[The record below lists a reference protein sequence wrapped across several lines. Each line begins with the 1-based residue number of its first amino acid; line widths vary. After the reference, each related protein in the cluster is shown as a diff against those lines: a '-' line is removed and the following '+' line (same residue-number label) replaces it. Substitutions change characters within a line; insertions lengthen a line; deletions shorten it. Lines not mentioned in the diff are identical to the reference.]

1 MLMARSQFARRL
13 FSQIHLWGQIG
24 LGLAALIWSIANW
37 DCSDPLRLVSFAVA
51 TALGSVLKL
60 QLPGVRGMVSVSVLF
75 ILVAIVNLSLSE
87 AVLVGALS
95 MLVQCTWRTTARPKL
110 LQTAFNVSVLMV
122 AVVIAAKVFHY
133 SDRHFPEPIGL
144 GLLALA
150 YFCANTF
157 PIAAIIGLTEGKPIF
172 AVWGNY
178 RWTLAYYAVGASMA
192 WVIGTLPHGI
202 QWEFPIICLPL
213 VYLVH
218 RSNRTHL
225 AKMEQERTH
234 MQAMNGLHLRTIEAL
249 ALAIDAKDHT
259 THDHLQRVQLYATEI
274 GKDLGLSQHEQ
285 DALTAAAVLHDIGKL
300 AVPESIISKPGK
312 LTRSEFEK
320 MKIHPVVGAEIL
332 ERVEFPYPV
341 VPIVRSHH
349 EKWDGSGYPYGLRGE
364 EIPIG
369 ARILSAV
376 DCLDALASDR
386 QYRRALPLDEAM
398 ARVASEAG
406 TAFDPRVV
414 QALQARYRE
423 LEARAKTSETPA
435 PPPLSVDIKITNG
448 SAPAA
453 GFEAEAPAGNAAPKH
468 PVAQA
473 RENRRK
479 QEESMPNMPEAGLC
493 SLQWEEALVVA
504 SLRIRRVI
512 SYDAIALWAC
522 EDDFV
527 RAKFVSGED
536 RSGLESL
543 AVRQGA
549 GLVGWVAEVGKPI
562 LNGNPAV
569 EPGYAKA
576 EGTPSLASAL
586 ALPLVSAGHVVGVVA
601 LYRRERDAFAAD
613 ELVVLLELC
622 PALASLILDGDQPKA
637 KGPANNLLEMA
648 SAVRNDASKLVGA

>member
-1 MLMARSQFARRL
+1 MAKANSQFARHL
-13 FSQIHLWGQIG
+13 FSQIHLAGYIA
-24 LGLAALIWSIANW
+24 LGVATLFWSIANW
-37 DCSDPLRLVSFAVA
+37 NCSDPVRLISFALA
-51 TALGSVLKL
+51 TVLGSVLKL
-60 QLPGVRGMVSVSVLF
+60 QLPGLRGMVSVSVLF
-75 ILVAIVNLSLSE
+75 ILVAIVNLSLPE
-87 AVLVGALS
+87 AIMVGALS
-95 MLVQCTWRTTARPKL
+95 MAVQCTWRTAARPKL
-110 LQTAFNVSVLMV
+110 LQTAFNISVL
-122 AVVIAAKVFHY
+122 VIAVAIAARVFDYSHRHY
-133 SDRHFPEPIGL
+133 PETVSL

-157 PIAAIIGLTEGKPIF
+157 PIATIIGLTENRRIF
-172 AVWGNY
+172 SVWSNY

-192 WVIGTLPHGI
+192 WVIGTLPRGI
-202 QWEFPIICLPL
+202 QWEFPIFCLPL

-225 AKMEQERTH
+225 VQMEQERSH
-234 MQAMNGLHLRTIEAL
+234 MQALNGLHLRTIEAL

-274 GKDLGLSQHEQ
+274 GKDLGLSELEQ
-285 DALTAAAVLHDIGKL
+285 EALTAAAVLHDIGKL

-398 ARVASEAG
+398 ARVASESG
-406 TAFDPRVV
+406 TAFDPQVV
-414 QALQARYRE
+414 RALQARYRD
-423 LEARAKTSETPA
+423 LEARARTTETPLQ
-435 PPPLSVDIKITNG
+435 PPLSVDIKITNG

-453 GFEAEAPAGNAAPKH
+453 GFEAEAPAVTAQH

-473 RENRRK
+473 RANRRK
-479 QEESMPNMPEAGLC
+479 NDDPRPEMPAAGLC
-493 SLQWEEALVVA
+493 SLQWEEALTVA
-504 SLRIRRVI
+504 SLRIRRMI
-512 SYDAIALWAC
+512 SYDAIALCAC

-527 RAKFVSGED
+527 RVKFASGED
-536 RSGLESL
+536 GAELESL
-543 AVRQGA
+543 VVRQGD
-549 GLVGWVAEVGKPI
+549 GLIGWVAEVGKPI

-569 EPGYAKA
+569 EPGY
-576 EGTPSLASAL
+576 TPRRGLASAL
-586 ALPLVSAGHVVGVVA
+586 ALPLVNAGRVVGVVA

-613 ELVVLLELC
+613 ELVSLVELC
-622 PALASLILDGDQPKA
+622 PALATLIMDTDLV
-637 KGPANNLLEMA
+637 EMA
-648 SAVRNDASKLVGA
+648 NAINRDGEDRVSV

>member
-1 MLMARSQFARRL
+1 MSKDQPQSTPRL
-13 FSQIHLWGQIG
+13 PGQIYVLGQIG
-24 LGLAALIWSIANW
+24 LGSAALVEAIANW
-37 DCSDPLRLVSFAVA
+37 HCSDPARLISFMVA
-51 TALGSVLKL
+51 AALGSVLKL
-60 QLPGVRGMVSVSVLF
+60 RLPGLRGVVSVSALFVL
-75 ILVAIVNLSLSE
+75 IGIVNLSLSE
-87 AVLVGALS
+87 ALLVGALS
-95 MLVQCTWRTTARPKL
+95 MIVQCTWRTAARPKL
-110 LQTAFNVSVLMV
+110 LQTTFNISVLFI
-122 AVVIAAKVFHY
+122 AIVIAARVFDY
-133 SDRHFPEPIGL
+133 TRGYVPEPVSL

-157 PIAAIIGLTEGKPIF
+157 PIAAVIGLTEGKPIF
-172 AVWGNY
+172 AVWSNY

-192 WVIGTLPHGI
+192 WVIGTLPRSI

-225 AKMEQERTH
+225 VQMEQERSH
-234 MQAMNGLHLRTIEAL
+234 MQALNGLHLRTIEAL

-259 THDHLQRVQLYATEI
+259 THDHLQRVQLYAVEI
-274 GKDLGLSQHEQ
+274 GKDLGLSELELE
-285 DALTAAAVLHDIGKL
+285 ALTAAAVLHDIGKL

-398 ARVASEAG
+398 SKVASEAG

-414 QALQARYRE
+414 QALQNRYRE
-423 LEARAKTSETPA
+423 LEARAKITKA
-435 PPPLSVDIKITNG
+435 PSQPPLSVDMKITRG
-448 SAPAA
+448 AAPAA
-453 GFEAEAPAGNAAPKH
+453 GFEAEAPAAASSPAH

-473 RENRRK
+473 RANRRK
-479 QEESMPNMPEAGLC
+479 AEESMPDMPAAGLC
-493 SLQWEEALVVA
+493 SLQWEEAMTVA
-504 SLRIRRVI
+504 ALRIRRVI
-512 SYDAIALWAC
+512 SYDAIAIWAC
-522 EDDFV
+522 DDDFV
-527 RAKFVSGED
+527 EAKFTGGEQ
-536 RSGLESL
+536 RAGLESL
-543 AVRQGA
+543 KVRQGE

-569 EPGYAKA
+569 EPGYTKRDGAV
-576 EGTPSLASAL
+576 GLASAL
-586 ALPLVSAGHVVGVVA
+586 ALPLVNAGRVVGVVA

-622 PALASLILDGDQPKA
+622 PALASLILDISEPS
-637 KGPANNLLEMA
+637 NNLLEM
-648 SAVRNDASKLVGA
+648 SDAIQRDGTSLMRA